1 MERLKEINMNDVECS
16 TVDSYFINSTKKYN
30 IIYID
35 EGLMLQPG
43 EIDLLIHMTG
53 AMKVYIYG
61 DRKQLNFIPRV
72 AGYESKIMDFIDFTK
87 YEFRNLS
94 RRCPRDVASMFA
106 KSYNCDFY
114 TTNKVNRSMY
124 VKSINGINSVPKE
137 KAKYLVFTQNEKKE
151 LLKYGFDVNTIHEVQ
166 GMTFESVIL
175 VRLSAKQMTIYDSV
189 QHILV
194 ALTRHTKNFLYCTT
208 RLIKDAIVD
217 KINAVI
223 INTKIGD
230 ENMARKQIESEKK
243 TRNL

>member
-1 MERLKEINMNDVECS
+1 
-16 TVDSYFINSTKKYN
+16 
-30 IIYID
+30 
-35 EGLMLQPG
+35 
-43 EIDLLIHMTG
+43 
-53 AMKVYIYG
+53 
-61 DRKQLNFIPRV
+61 
-72 AGYESKIMDFIDFTK
+72 
-87 YEFRNLS
+87 
-94 RRCPRDVASMFA
+94 
-106 KSYNCDFY
+106 
-114 TTNKVNRSMY
+114 MY

-175 VRLSAKQMTIYDSV
+175 VRLSAKQMTINDSV